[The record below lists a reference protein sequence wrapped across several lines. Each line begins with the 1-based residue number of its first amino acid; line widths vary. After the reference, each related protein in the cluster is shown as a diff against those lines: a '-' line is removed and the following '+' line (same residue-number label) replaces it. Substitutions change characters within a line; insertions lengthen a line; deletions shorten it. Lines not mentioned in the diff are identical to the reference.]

1 MNEIAQSIEVAAGG
15 HMAKAA
21 GDGADGYRLSDK
33 LVLLSDSGS
42 IAAESISTLV
52 SQLLSQ
58 HVQDYRRAIAFC
70 SATADT
76 GCTFLTANVAVGMA
90 RAGVKTLLVDG
101 NLRDPAIHHYIEPA
115 EDRGGLLQC
124 LEQDDIDVADVIHG
138 DVIPNLSVLY
148 SGGASK
154 LSGLIASSRFKALIA
169 ACMRD
174 FDLTIMDTP
183 PANRSS
189 DAQRLANS
197 LRYTLIVVRKDVSY
211 LSDVRK
217 LVSDLQAN
225 RAQIVGTY
233 LNDF

>member
-1 MNEIAQSIEVAAGG
+1 MNEIAPSIEAAEGQG
-15 HMAKAA
+15 METAE
-21 GDGADGYRLSDK
+21 GANNYRFSDK
-33 LVLLSDSGS
+33 LLLLSDSNS
-42 IAAESISTLV
+42 IAAESISTLL

-70 SATADT
+70 SATPDT
-76 GCTFLTANVAVGMA
+76 GCSFLAANVAVGMA

-101 NLRDPAIHHYIEPA
+101 NLRDPTIHDYIEPA

-124 LEQDDIDVADVIHG
+124 LEQDGVDLGDVVHG
-138 DVIPNLSVLY
+138 EVIPNLSVLY
-148 SGGASK
+148 SGGISTV
-154 LSGLIASSRFKALIA
+154 SGLLASSRFKTLIA
-169 ACMRD
+169 SCMRD

-189 DAQRLANS
+189 DTQRLANI
-197 LRYTLIVVRKDVSY
+197 LRYTLIVVRKDKSY

-225 RAQIVGTY
+225 RAQVVGTY

>member
-1 MNEIAQSIEVAAGG
+1 MNQMAQGIETAAGG
-15 HMAKAA
+15 KASELA
-21 GDGADGYRLSDK
+21 GNGADGYRLSDK

-42 IAAESISTLV
+42 IAAESISTLL

-70 SATADT
+70 SATANT
-76 GCTFLTANVAVGMA
+76 GCTFMAANVAVGMA

-101 NLRDPAIHHYIEPA
+101 NLRAPAIHDYIEPTV
-115 EDRGGLLQC
+115 DRGGLLQC
-124 LEQDDIDVADVIHG
+124 LENDAVDIADVVH
-138 DVIPNLSVLY
+138 DEVMPNLSVLY
-148 SGGASK
+148 SGGATTA
-154 LSGLIASSRFKALIA
+154 SGLLASSRFKALIA
-169 ACMRD
+169 TCMRD
-174 FDLTIMDTP
+174 YDLTIVDAP

-189 DAQRLANS
+189 DAQRLGNI
-197 LRYTLIVVRKDVSY
+197 LRYTLIIVRKDKSY

-225 RAQIVGTY
+225 RSQVVGTY

>member
-1 MNEIAQSIEVAAGG
+1 MNDLTENYSNAGEAPVGAAD
-15 HMAKAA
+15 AA
-21 GDGADGYRLSDK
+21 SRGYRLSDK
-33 LVLLSDSGS
+33 LVLLSGSGS
-42 IAAESISTLV
+42 IAAESISTLL

-70 SATADT
+70 SATPDT
-76 GCTFLTANVAVGMA
+76 GCTFMAANVAVGMA

-101 NLRDPAIHHYIEPA
+101 NLRDPAIDQYIAPA

-124 LEQDDIDVADVIHG
+124 LQHDDIDVADIIHH

-148 SGGASK
+148 SGGTTQS
-154 LSGLIASSRFKALIA
+154 SGLLASTRFKSLIA
-169 ACMRD
+169 TCMRD

-189 DAQRLANS
+189 DAQRLANI
-197 LRYTLIVVRKDVSY
+197 LRYTLIVVRKDKSY

-217 LVSDLQAN
+217 LVGDLQAN